1 MIFKY
6 IYAREDVVD
15 MRSIKIP
22 AILMGI
28 NLIFLSIL
36 YFFFHRLGIKEDMDV
51 AGQTDYYR
59 LIFSLLLILEY
70 MLLVFVS
77 PYFTSKSISIERER
91 RELDFLLMS
100 NLSAWDI
107 ILGKYIYAV
116 SNLFLIMF
124 SALPFM
130 VLSWIYARVDGM
142 DILKI
147 WFFAI
152 CSLAALN
159 AIFMLISVCTKRVY
173 IAMFTSYIIILLLL
187 FASSFL
193 WIRSGLSVYSIPWE
207 SLGSVRESLLLSLC
221 ILLFTGIVL
230 LLSAYIL
237 MPLKLR
243 FKKE

>member
-22 AILMGI
+22 AIIMGI

-36 YFFFHRLGIKEDMDV
+36 YFFFQRLGRKEDIDV

-91 RELDFLLMS
+91 SELDFLLMS

-107 ILGKYIYAV
+107 VLGKYIYAL

-130 VLSWIYARVDGM
+130 ILSWIYARADGI
-142 DILKI
+142 DIFKI
-147 WFFAI
+147 WFFAM

-187 FASSFL
+187 FLASIL
-193 WIRSGLSVYSIPWE
+193 WIRTGLSVYSIPWE
-207 SLGSVRESLLLSLC
+207 SFGSVRGSLLLLLC
-221 ILLFTGIVL
+221 TLLFTGGIL

-237 MPLKLR
+237 MPLKRR
-243 FKKE
+243 F

>member
-36 YFFFHRLGIKEDMDV
+36 YFFFHRLGIKEDIDV

-221 ILLFTGIVL
+221 VLLFTGIIL

-243 FKKE
+243 LKKE